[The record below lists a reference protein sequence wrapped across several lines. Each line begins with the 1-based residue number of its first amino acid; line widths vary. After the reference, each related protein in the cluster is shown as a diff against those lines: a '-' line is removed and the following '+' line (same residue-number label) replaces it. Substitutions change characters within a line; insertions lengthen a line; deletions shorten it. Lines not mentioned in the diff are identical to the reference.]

1 MSAAA
6 DGVWRGWDATTCEAT
21 EVGARDTWTP
31 WRSAVDE
38 TDSPYVQ
45 WFDGGVTN
53 AAFNEVDRHVLSG
66 CGDEVAAI
74 AVGVGAIEATL
85 ASGSALLAQS
95 HAISRSELL
104 VRSVIA
110 AKVLTD
116 LGVGARDRIL
126 IHLPPCVEQL
136 VWIEAAKR
144 CISAASRQYIHIR
157 HTFTHPPAI

>member
-1 MSAAA
+1 M
-6 DGVWRGWDATTCEAT
+6 GT
-21 EVGARDTWTP
+21 RDTWTP

-38 TDSPYVQ
+38 TEAPYVQ
-45 WFDGGVTN
+45 WFAGGLTN

-74 AVGVGAIEATL
+74 AVGAGAIEATL

-110 AKVLTD
+110 AKVLID

-144 CISAASRQYIHIR
+144 CISAASRQCIR
-157 HTFTHPPAI
+157 DAFTSLGDMTHRRMRVYS